1 MGKSHYG
8 EQDGGSKRRLKT
20 QLLHHLEIPLLGH
33 LEQSEPYLGQTGAI
47 YIHCSTIKSS
57 QDTQVINMSMDRWI
71 KKMCYIH
78 GREYYRD
85 RKQDAVMPCAA
96 AEIDLGD
103 GHVT

>member
-47 YIHCSTIKSS
+47 YIHCSTI
-57 QDTQVINMSMDRWI
+57 
-71 KKMCYIH
+71 
-78 GREYYRD
+78 
-85 RKQDAVMPCAA
+85 
-96 AEIDLGD
+96 
-103 GHVT
+103 